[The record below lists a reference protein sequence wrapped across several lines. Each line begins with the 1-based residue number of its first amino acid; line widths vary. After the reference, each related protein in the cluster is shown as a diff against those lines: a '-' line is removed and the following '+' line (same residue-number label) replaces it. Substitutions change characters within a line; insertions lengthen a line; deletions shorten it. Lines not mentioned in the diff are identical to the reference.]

1 MHMQTTTTTYPPQTE
16 RFAQVLAAA
25 KRVHWDIEEDVI
37 RGRVLDRAHKYLP
50 DGLTLAGELP
60 LSPDERVLLSQIQ
73 GRTYANMFG
82 LVERFINAKVLELG
96 QDYWLHDQTALEA
109 LIGFSTEEIKHQR
122 LFRLVDQMAAD
133 TLPPGY
139 RFLPQPDEVAR
150 VVLGKSTWA
159 VLALT
164 LHIELFVLAHYRESI
179 APDTALSPLFK
190 DVFLFHWK
198 EESQHAIMDEIELRR
213 HDAGLT
219 QEARDRAVDEFIE
232 LVAAVDGLLQAQAA
246 EDARY
251 FAETCGR
258 VVALDER
265 RELDRTVLKAYRWQ
279 YILSG
284 AQDVRFLRVLGD
296 LITDTQIDRV
306 TAALATLR

>member
-1 MHMQTTTTTYPPQTE
+1 MQTTTYAPQTE
-16 RFAQVLAAA
+16 RFTQVLAAA
-25 KRVHWDIEEDVI
+25 KRVHWDIDKDVI

-50 DGLTLAGELP
+50 DGLTLVGELA
-60 LSPDERVLLSQIQ
+60 LSPEERVLLSQIQ
-73 GRTYANMFG
+73 GRTYAKMFG

-109 LIGFSTEEIKHQR
+109 LIGFSAEELKHQR

-139 RFLPQPDEVAR
+139 RFLANPDEVAQ

-179 APDTALSPLFK
+179 APDSTLSPLFK

-219 QEARDRAVDEFIE
+219 QDARDHAVDQFIE

-251 FAETCGR
+251 FVETCGR
-258 VVALDER
+258 VVAPDER
-265 RELDRTVLKAYRWQ
+265 RVLNQAVLKAYRWQ
-279 YILSG
+279 YIFSG
-284 AQDVRFLRVLGD
+284 AQEVRFLKVLGD
-296 LITDTQIDRV
+296 LVTDGQIGRI
-306 TAALATLR
+306 TAALAALQ

>member
-1 MHMQTTTTTYPPQTE
+1 MQTTTYAPQTE
-16 RFAQVLAAA
+16 RFAQVVAAA
-25 KRVHWDIEEDVI
+25 KRVHWDIDEDVI
-37 RGRVLDRAHKYLP
+37 RGRVLDRARKYLP
-50 DGLTLAGELP
+50 DGLTLVDELALGP
-60 LSPDERVLLSQIQ
+60 EERLLLSQIQ

-82 LVERFINAKVLELG
+82 LVERVINAKVLELG
-96 QDYWLHDQTALEA
+96 QHCWLHDQTALEA

-122 LFRLVDQMAAD
+122 LFRFVDQMAAE

-179 APDTALSPLFK
+179 APERALSPLFK
-190 DVFLFHWK
+190 DVF

-219 QEARDRAVDEFIE
+219 QEARDHAVDEFIE
-232 LVAAVDGLLQAQAA
+232 LVAAVDGLLQVQAA
-246 EDARY
+246 EDVRY
-251 FAETCGR
+251 FVETCGR
-258 VVALDER
+258 VVAPDER
-265 RELDRTVLKAYRWQ
+265 RVLNQVVLKAYRWQ

-284 AQDVRFLRVLGD
+284 AQDMRFLNVIGD
-296 LITDTQIDRV
+296 LITEAQMGRII
-306 TAALATLR
+306 AALATLR

>member
-1 MHMQTTTTTYPPQTE
+1 MQTTTYAPQTE
-16 RFAQVLAAA
+16 RFAQVLAASN
-25 KRVHWDIEEDVI
+25 RVHWDIDEDVI

-50 DGLTLAGELP
+50 DGLTLVGELT
-60 LSPDERVLLSQIQ
+60 LSPEERLLLSQIQ

-96 QDYWLHDQTALEA
+96 QDYWLHDQIALEA

-164 LHIELFVLAHYRESI
+164 LHIELFVLAHYRQSI

-190 DVFLFHWK
+190 DVFLFHWR

-219 QEARDRAVDEFIE
+219 EDARDRAVDEFIE
-232 LVAAVDGLLQAQAA
+232 LVAAVDGLLQLQAA

-251 FAETCGR
+251 FVESCGR
-258 VVALDER
+258 VVAPDER
-265 RELDRTVLKAYRWQ
+265 RALNQVVLKAYRWQ

-284 AQDVRFLRVLGD
+284 AQDVRFMHVLD
-296 LITDTQIDRV
+296 ELITGAQFGRI